1 MRGPKRLVPQFVL
14 FCEDIPDGVLQ
25 GDLPFPDHHSPVSIL
40 GDDPHGVGDDD
51 DRGARLVKVPDQVH
65 HAALLGVIQARGRLV
80 QDQDL
85 WTHGEHARHSDA
97 LTLALGESE
106 RVFIPTPLHSHCGEG
121 FSDPLLY
128 LSLLHIPYLRP
139 ERHLVEDGVREDL
152 VVRVLEDVSDGLA
165 EPAQPLLRGLLPIHQ
180 NRALG
185 GLQQPVE
192 MLDQR
197 GLARSVLA
205 ENGQKLAT
213 PDGEIYPLECDYP
226 VRVAV
231 RQPLDF
237 DHGLSVTFLPLL
249 VCFRHLRRLNSATP
263 SSGVKGNC
271 PCQSP
276 FSWKKRVTCSGM
288 TLDSSRRSTSL
299 RTSLAGLSATIL
311 PFRKTIMRSASRVSS
326 VSCSTTMRVTSSR
339 SLRSSAISKMPS
351 FPMGSRSV
359 VGSSRHRMRGSMA
372 STEAMARRCFW
383 PPERVAGVRFS
394 KPSRRT
400 CPSTLSTRL
409 TISSRSTAKFSG
421 PKATSRATFVE
432 KSWASKSWKT
442 SPTSWANSPTLPS
455 RVERP
460 PTRTSPSILPLKKWG
475 IRPFKETH
483 KVLFPAPDGPI
494 TTTNSPSA
502 TSRSIPWSA
511 GFCCPL

>member
-1 MRGPKRLVPQFVL
+1 MRGPKRRVPQFIL
-14 FCEDIPDGVLQ
+14 FRE
-25 GDLPFPDHHSPVSIL
+25 DLPHGALHGEPPVPDHHGSVGIL

-85 WTHGEHARHSDA
+85 RTHGQDRSHGDA
-97 LTLALGESE
+97 LTLALGEPE
-106 RVFIPTPLHSHCGEG
+106 GVFVSAPLHSHGAEG
-121 FSDPLLY
+121 FLDPLLY
-128 LSLLHIPYLRP
+128 LSLVHIPDLRP

-152 VVRVLEDVSDGLA
+152 VVGVLEDVSDRLA
-165 EPAQPLLRGLLPIHQ
+165 EPAQPLLCGLFPAHQ
-180 NRALG
+180 GRALG
-185 GLQQPVE
+185 WLQQPIEV
-192 MLDQR
+192 LDER
-197 GLARSVLA
+197 GLAGSVLA
-205 ENGQKLAT
+205 QNGQELA
-213 PDGEIYPLECDYP
+213 PLDGKVHPLQCDHP

-231 RQPLDF
+231 REPLDL
-237 DHGLSVTFLPLL
+237 DHRLSVTFPPLRVSLHQLL
-249 VCFRHLRRLNSATP
+249 VA
-263 SSGVKGNC
+263 
-271 PCQSP
+271 
-276 FSWKKRVTCSGM
+276 
-288 TLDSSRRSTSL
+288 L

-311 PFRKTIMRSASRVSS
+311 PSRSTIMRSASRVSS

-351 FPMGSRSV
+351 LPMGSRSV
-359 VGSSRHRMRGSMA
+359 VGSSRQSMRGSMA

-383 PPERVAGVRFS
+383 PPERVAGVRS
-394 KPSRRT
+394 SNPSRRT
-400 CPSTLSTRL
+400 CLSTLSTRS
-409 TISSRSTAKFSG
+409 TISCRSTLKFSG

-442 SPTSWANSPTLPS
+442 RPTSCANSPTLPS

-475 IRPFKETH
+475 IRPLRETQS
-483 KVLFPAPDGPI
+483 VLLPAPDGPI

-502 TSRSIPWSA
+502 TSRSTPSSA